1 MNKKTKS
8 PKQTTKTPKQTTKT
22 PKKTNKKPKK
32 TTNKK
37 GGNNISKNL
46 LENKNI
52 NFKISSSK

>member
-1 MNKKTKS
+1 MEKKSKTKS
-8 PKQTTKTPKQTTKT
+8 TKKTTKS
-22 PKKTNKKPKK
+22 PKK

>member
-1 MNKKTKS
+1 MEKKSKTKS
-8 PKQTTKTPKQTTKT
+8 IKKTTKSSKKTTKST
-22 PKKTNKKPKK
+22 KK

>member
-1 MNKKTKS
+1 MDKKSKTKKTL
-8 PKQTTKTPKQTTKT
+8 KQTTKASKKKTIIPKNTTKY
-22 PKKTNKKPKK
+22 
-32 TTNKK
+32 TNKK